1 MKKIILL
8 LICLQFGSCQSN
20 AQKKQ
25 TKTNFEI
32 SKTEAEW
39 RKVLTAE
46 EFNVLRKSGTEPAFS
61 SPLNKVEQAGT
72 FVCAACKN
80 PLYQTKYK
88 FDSGTG
94 WPSFDRAIDSS
105 LTVSSDRKLGYK
117 RTEALCGKCGSH
129 LGHIFNDGP
138 RETTGMRHCIN
149 GVALDFIPKN
159 K

>member
-8 LICLQFGSCQSN
+8 LICFQFGSCQSN

-39 RKVLTAE
+39 RKVLTAK

-72 FVCAACKN
+72 FVCAACK
-80 PLYQTKYK
+80 THFIK
-88 FDSGTG
+88 
-94 WPSFDRAIDSS
+94 PSINLIAAQVGQVLIVQ
-105 LTVSSDRKLGYK
+105 LTAV
-117 RTEALCGKCGSH
+117 
-129 LGHIFNDGP
+129 
-138 RETTGMRHCIN
+138 
-149 GVALDFIPKN
+149 
-159 K
+159 